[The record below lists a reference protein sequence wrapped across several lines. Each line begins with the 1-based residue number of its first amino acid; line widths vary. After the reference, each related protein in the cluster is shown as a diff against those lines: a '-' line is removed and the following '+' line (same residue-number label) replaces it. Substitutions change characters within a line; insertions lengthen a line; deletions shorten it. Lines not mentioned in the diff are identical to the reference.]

1 MLTNFSFT
9 KREVRFVFLLA
20 AALFF
25 CVGIS
30 YSRQKI
36 TINSNVSA
44 PVYGNGNAHNNG
56 QGVPNDRTDSNSI
69 TLSNNFSINGNSIF
83 GASNSNN
90 TMQNV
95 VGNKVT
101 VNTMGTIGAD
111 AVGGESHGLGS
122 VTDNVVEIIKGRIG
136 RDVYGGRCNN
146 NARAGSNNLVR
157 VVNGTIVGD
166 VFGCHANNGLLDN
179 NIVEINDGNIEGNVN
194 GGFADNGDTANNT
207 VRINN
212 GTIGQDVHGGFSS
225 HLKAVN
231 NTVEIFD
238 GNMASE
244 VYGGFSGLDATG
256 NEVKLYGGTIAN
268 DVYGGRSS
276 NGAALNNVV
285 EINNGV
291 VNQDVHGG
299 RTDNTGIVSNSVVKI
314 NNGTIGRDVYGGY
327 SIQGY
332 AFNNTIEIGG
342 GVVARDIYAG
352 YSNVNS
358 LGNEIKMYAGDI
370 GFDVHG
376 GYSLYGSASNNNVDV
391 YGGSIGKDA
400 YAGYCALNAS
410 SNKIKVY
417 NGTVLNNVYGGYSTN
432 GSATNNI
439 VEIRYSNIARD
450 VCAGHAAVDASGNKV
465 TIYSGSVSGV
475 HGGHS
480 VNGSANGNTVEIFG
494 GDIAGH
500 VYGGSSLNGP
510 ATSNTVS
517 IDGATIFSDA
527 SIIYGGYS
535 NSATADVFTNNSLNL
550 KTTGISV
557 ADLRNF
563 EYYNFYG
570 PRTNEA
576 MITVANSVNLN
587 NVKISVSLDRSREIN
602 VNDKFV
608 LIKSSSGITNTDA
621 GYVDSYSSVIV
632 KYDLYVLMEDPS
644 ELAVVVSSKSI
655 NPQTRVLSQGGA
667 ASGLVFTGQGLDF
680 IADKVLQAVCQ
691 GCDINSKFVPFA
703 LAHCGKTKYNSDSSV
718 DMEGASLVGGLS
730 KHFMDQRIMLG
741 AFGEYGDG
749 KYNTL
754 DTIMENNLGDI
765 RSRGIM
771 SYVGGGIL
779 GRLKIDNI
787 YVDVSGH
794 AGNSSGDF
802 NSCDMGID
810 AQEEVKYN
818 YEVMYYGAH
827 LGCGYMLKLGNKFS
841 VDVNGKFLLTHQEGK
856 NITLSTQDNIA
867 FSQANLGKI
876 RLGVRS
882 GYKLLNVLTQYSDLE
897 QEHMKEV
904 ETKAKEAGVC
914 VEDLYTSKY
923 TLTPYLGLGYEYE
936 FFGKI
941 EAKSTG
947 LDIPVVDLK
956 GGSAIGEIGVT
967 STVGQFNIDCSVFG
981 YKGLRDG
988 VDAMLKVKYYIG

>member
-9 KREVRFVFLLA
+9 KREVKFVFLVA
-20 AALFF
+20 ATLFF

-30 YSRQKI
+30 YSKKI
-36 TINSNVSA
+36 TINSNIVA
-44 PVYGNGNAHNNG
+44 PVYGNGNSHNNG
-56 QGVPNDRTDSNSI
+56 QGVPDVHTESNSI
-69 TLSNNFSINGNSIF
+69 TLPNNFSINGNSIF
-83 GASNSNN
+83 GASNINN
-90 TMQNV
+90 AMQNV

-101 VNTMGTIGAD
+101 VNTIGTIGVD
-111 AVGGESHGLGS
+111 AVGGESHGAGS
-122 VTDNVVEIIKGRIG
+122 VTDNVVEIIKGRVR

-146 NARAGSNNLVR
+146 NATAASGNLVK

-166 VFGCHANNGLLDN
+166 VFGCHSNTGLLEN
-179 NIVEINDGNIEGNVN
+179 NMVEIDDGNIGGNVN
-194 GGFADNGDTANNT
+194 GGFSDNGDIANNT
-207 VRINN
+207 VKINN
-212 GTIGQDVHGGFSS
+212 GTIGQDVHGGFSNHS
-225 HLKAVN
+225 KTVN
-231 NTVEIFD
+231 NTVEIFN

-256 NEVKLYGGTIAN
+256 NKVKLHGGTITN
-268 DVYGGRSS
+268 DVYGGRST
-276 NGAALNNVV
+276 NGAVLNNVV
-285 EINNGV
+285 EINNGA

-299 RTDNTGIVSNSVVKI
+299 RADNAGIVSNSVVKI
-314 NNGTIGRDVYGGY
+314 NNGTIGRDAYGGY
-327 SIQGY
+327 AVQGY
-332 AFNNTIEIGG
+332 AFNNIIEIGG

-352 YSNVNS
+352 YSNVNAS
-358 LGNEIKMYAGDI
+358 GNEIKMYAGDVR
-370 GFDVHG
+370 FDAHG

-391 YGGSIGKDA
+391 YGGSIGRDA
-400 YAGYCALNAS
+400 YAGYSALNAS

-417 NGTVLNNVYGGYSTN
+417 NGAVLNNVHGGYSTN

-439 VEIRYSNIARD
+439 VEISYSNIGRD
-450 VCAGHAAVDASGNKV
+450 IYAGHAAVDASGNKV
-465 TIYSGSVSGV
+465 TIYSGRVAGV

-480 VNGSANGNTVEIFG
+480 VNGSSNGNTVEIFG

-500 VYGGSSLNGP
+500 VYGGSSVNGP

-517 IDGATIFSDA
+517 IDGAAILSDA

-550 KTTGISV
+550 KTTGITV

-576 MITVANSVNLN
+576 MISVGNRVNLN
-587 NVKISVSLDRSREIN
+587 NVKISVSLDRNSGIN
-602 VNDKFV
+602 VNDKFI
-608 LIKSSSGITNTDA
+608 LIKSTSGITNSDA

-632 KYDLYVLMEDPS
+632 KYDLYILMEDPS

-667 ASGLVFTGQGLDF
+667 ASGLVFAGQGLDF
-680 IADKVLQAVCQ
+680 IANKVLQAVCQ
-691 GCDINSKFVPFA
+691 RCDINSKLVPFA
-703 LAHCGKTKYNSDSSV
+703 LAHGGTTKYSSDSSV
-718 DMEGASLVGGLS
+718 DMEGVSVVGGLS
-730 KHFMDQRIMLG
+730 KHFMDQRLMLG

-754 DTIMENNLGDI
+754 DTIMENNLGDVT
-765 RSRGIM
+765 SRGII

-787 YVDVSGH
+787 YMDVSGH

-802 NSCDMGID
+802 NSCDIGIG

-827 LGCGYMLKLGNKFS
+827 LGCGYILKLGNKFS
-841 VDVNGKFLLTHQEGK
+841 VDVNGKFLLTHQEDK

-897 QEHMKEV
+897 HEHMKEV

-941 EAKSTG
+941 EAKSTD
-947 LDIPVVDLK
+947 LDIPVVDLR
-956 GGSAIGEIGVT
+956 GGNAIGEIGVT
-967 STVGQFNIDCSVFG
+967 SAIGQFNIDCSVFG
-981 YKGLRDG
+981 YKGLREG
-988 VDAMLKVKYYIG
+988 VDAMLKIKYYIE